1 MKVTKAAA
9 HDGPNLFA
17 PFSVIHVQ
25 VDLGPLEAWTTGRLG
40 ADFAQGLAA
49 ALPELAGKDPGFLK
63 EVTAGDGVSLARVA
77 ARVAVELQR
86 LAGFQVDF
94 FETRPAGRA
103 GIHDI
108 ILSFEDIRVGMEASR
123 TALNLTGHLLPGE
136 RRAEAG
142 IKGRLDLKRTI
153 DGFLAKARERVL
165 DPFTAALV
173 RAAEARDIPWRRAPH
188 NPGAIRFGQ
197 GCYQKYAHQALNS
210 DTRLMG
216 VGTARNKKT
225 QVYILQALGLP
236 VPRRSVASDE
246 DTAIGMAN
254 HMGFPLYIA
263 PKDGPEDRGFII
275 YRSHFGGVGAA
286 YREVCPDGGPAVVGN
301 YLEGRLHRFLTVG
314 GRVVAARRYETEM
327 RGHGLQ
333 KALREADNNP
343 DLWSDMAIE
352 GQIHGDNRMVVEM
365 AAKSLGLD
373 VANVDFLTPDIGQS
387 YHRVGGRLMG
397 VNPSPDLAAFQASE
411 DTADLGGLVMDLLY
425 PPGSPS
431 RIPIAAITGT
441 NGKTTTTRMLSHIL
455 KCAGYTAGHST
466 TLGIYVDDTLIE
478 EGDRAGNSGAGMI
491 LANPSVDAAVL
502 ETARGGLVKGGMGYD
517 ACTVSAVLN
526 VSDDHLGQDGI
537 ETVEQMAEV
546 KRIVVTGT
554 RDAVVLNADDPL
566 CVPMAG
572 HAKTETVCYFT
583 VRADNHLVLGHI
595 GNGGPAMVFDP
606 ESDGGPITF
615 FIDGTEKL
623 LMAAG
628 DIPAT
633 YDCRA
638 LFNVQNAM
646 AAAAMA
652 HFLKVPMDAIRQGL
666 KTFGTSF
673 DQLSGRL
680 NIRDDLPFPVIL
692 DYAHNPAGLRA
703 FVAMLEKFPV
713 EGRRIGVVNL
723 IGRNSDETYFETG
736 HILAGAFDYYICR
749 QSGYLFDRESGEA
762 PRLLQES
769 LIAAGVESDRI
780 TVILEEQEAVETAL
794 GLAQPGDLVVIFAHK
809 IQRTWDQITSFV
821 YRGDDAR

>member
-17 PFSVIHVQ
+17 PFSVSHVQ
-25 VDLGPLEAWTTGRLG
+25 VDLGPWEAWTTGRLG

-49 ALPELAGKDPGFLK
+49 ALPELTGKDPGFLK
-63 EVTAGDGVSLARVA
+63 EVTAGDGVSLARVV

-94 FETRPAGRA
+94 FETRPAGHA

-108 ILSFEDIRVGMEASR
+108 ISGFEDVRVGMEASR
-123 TALNLTGHLLPGE
+123 AALNLTGHLLPDE

-165 DPFTAALV
+165 DPFTTALV

-197 GCYQKYAHQALNS
+197 GCYQKHAHQALNS

-225 QVYILQALGLP
+225 QAYILQALGLP

-254 HMGFPLYIA
+254 HMGFPLYIV
-263 PKDGPEDRGFII
+263 PRNGTENEGMVVHRT
-275 YRSHFGGVGAA
+275 HFGGVGAA
-286 YREVCPDGGPAVVGN
+286 YREVCPEGGPAVIGN

-314 GRVVAARRYETEM
+314 GRVVAVRMYETEM

-333 KALREADNNP
+333 KALQEADNNP
-343 DLWSDMAIE
+343 DLWSDLAIE
-352 GQIHGDNRMVVEM
+352 GQIHGDNRMVAEL
-365 AAKSLGLD
+365 AAKALDLD
-373 VANVDFLTPDIGQS
+373 VAGVDFLTPDIGQS

-411 DTADLGGLVMDLLY
+411 GTPDLGGLVMDLLY

-441 NGKTTTTRMLSHIL
+441 NGKTTTTRMLAHIL

-466 TLGIYVDDTLIE
+466 TLGVYVDDTLIE
-478 EGDRAGNSGAGMI
+478 EGDRAGTSGAGMI

-572 HAKTETVCYFT
+572 HAQAETVCYFT
-583 VRADNHLVLGHI
+583 VQADNPLVLGHI
-595 GNGGPAMVFDP
+595 GNGGPAVVFNP
-606 ESDGGPITF
+606 AAGEPIAF
-615 FIDGTEKL
+615 YIDGAEKL

-633 YDCRA
+633 YDGRA

-692 DYAHNPAGLRA
+692 DYAHNPAGHKA

-713 EGRRIGVVNL
+713 EGRRIGVLSFV
-723 IGRNSDETYFETG
+723 GRNRDELYTEVGRVF
-736 HILAGAFDYYICR
+736 AGLFDHYICR
-749 QSGYLFDRESGEA
+749 ESDLVYDREPGEA
-762 PRLLQES
+762 PKLLRDA
-769 LIAAGVESDRI
+769 LIGAGVEADKIEIIIR
-780 TVILEEQEAVETAL
+780 EQTAVEAAL
-794 GLAQPGDLVVIFAHK
+794 NMARPGDLVVIFAHK

-821 YRGDDAR
+821 YRGDDTR